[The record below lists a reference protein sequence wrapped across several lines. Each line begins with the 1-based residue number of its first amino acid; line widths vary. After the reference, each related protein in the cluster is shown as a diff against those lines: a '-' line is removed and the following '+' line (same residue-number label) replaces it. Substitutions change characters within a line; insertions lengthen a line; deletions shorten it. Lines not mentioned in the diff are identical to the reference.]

1 MLWWNAT
8 HEWRSFLFQGS
19 RIVRQEAPF
28 AHYLGEFLVGQ
39 ALLSGPVLMVC
50 SILGMLGYFA
60 ARIRKLDTP
69 IALPVLTSLPLL
81 AYFLVHS
88 LHSRV
93 QANWTQPLLPA
104 MTLVAVAWL
113 LTRPTTGWR
122 GGLRQAAIVVQP
134 LYGIA
139 LIGLVY
145 VQAIFQPFD
154 LGTLDRTR
162 MLRGWDELA
171 ASVRQLADDAGA
183 QSIWTSG
190 NYQLTGELFFH
201 GQAARDPR
209 PVRDLKRAERY
220 DFVPPAERYPQ
231 LFPGILV
238 LPGEPKAEAGSP
250 YFDACRVAGHHL
262 PRHRQGEGG
271 LHCLRRVGPDGGF
284 PGRRLRPANVAA

>member
-8 HEWRSFLFQGS
+8 HEWRSFLFQGG

-50 SILGMLGYFA
+50 SVLGMLGYFA
-60 ARIRKLDTP
+60 ARSRKLDTP

-81 AYFLVHS
+81 AYFLFHS

-93 QANWTQPLLPA
+93 EANWTQPLLPA

-134 LYGIA
+134 LYGLA

-162 MLRGWDELA
+162 MLRGWDALA
-171 ASVRQLADDAGA
+171 AEVRQLADEAGA
-183 QSIWTSG
+183 QSIWTDG
-190 NYQLTGELFFH
+190 NYRLTGELFFH

-209 PVRDLKRAERY
+209 PVRDLARAPLR
-220 DFVPPAERYPQ
+220 FRAAGRALSAASFPA
-231 LFPGILV
+231 
-238 LPGEPKAEAGSP
+238 SW
-250 YFDACRVAGHHL
+250 C
-262 PRHRQGEGG
+262 
-271 LHCLRRVGPDGGF
+271 CLASRR
-284 PGRRLRPANVAA
+284 RRPAPRTSTHAELLGTIYRGTGKAREAYTVYAVSAPTADFPVAD